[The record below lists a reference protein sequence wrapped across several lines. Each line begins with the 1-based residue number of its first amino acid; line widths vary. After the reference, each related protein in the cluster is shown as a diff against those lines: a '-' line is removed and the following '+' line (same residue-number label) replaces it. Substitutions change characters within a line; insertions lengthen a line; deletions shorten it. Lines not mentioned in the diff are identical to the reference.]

1 MLFTY
6 LLYFIS
12 IIFKK
17 YSIKT
22 VNNIFKS
29 FRFEIQKENIDE
41 IAKMFSK
48 GNEDLKKYLNDI
60 ISLKDTSYT
69 IQMLILLY
77 FFSGIANLLGDRFI
91 IFLILNVL
99 LFYVPLDKN
108 FPHFLFNI
116 FIVCKQYFEGILGI
130 IICLI
135 PKYEDKKEDEIP
147 EKKNQ

>member
-17 YSIKT
+17 YSIKK
-22 VNNIFKS
+22 VNNLFKS

-41 IAKMFSK
+41 TAKMFSK

-69 IQMLILLY
+69 IQILIILY
-77 FFSGIANLLGDRFI
+77 LFSGISNLLGDRFI

-99 LFYVPLDKN
+99 LF
-108 FPHFLFNI
+108 
-116 FIVCKQYFEGILGI
+116 FEA
-130 IICLI
+130 
-135 PKYEDKKEDEIP
+135 
-147 EKKNQ
+147 

>member
-1 MLFTY
+1 M
-6 LLYFIS
+6 I
-12 IIFKK
+12 
-17 YSIKT
+17 
-22 VNNIFKS
+22 
-29 FRFEIQKENIDE
+29 
-41 IAKMFSK
+41 SK

-69 IQMLILLY
+69 IQMLIILY
-77 FFSGIANLLGDRFI
+77 LFSGISNLLGDRFI

-116 FIVCKQYFEGILGI
+116 FIVCKQYFEGIRGI